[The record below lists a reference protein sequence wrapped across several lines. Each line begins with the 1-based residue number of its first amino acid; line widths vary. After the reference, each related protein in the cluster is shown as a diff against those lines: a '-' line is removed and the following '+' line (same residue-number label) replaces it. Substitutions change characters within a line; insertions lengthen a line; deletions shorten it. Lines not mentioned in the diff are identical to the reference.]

1 MSGVAITGIAA
12 AAPAQRRGAP
22 QIAALFG
29 GDEQAERVMKAVG
42 IRERRVSGPS
52 LTAGDLGA
60 AAAKRLF
67 EAKGVDPAGVDGV
80 VFVSQYP
87 DLVAPAT
94 ACLLQERLGV
104 GQRSMCFDV
113 NQGCAGYVHGLAIGS
128 SLIHSGV
135 CSRLLL
141 VVADTPTKT
150 CGPTDKSTVP
160 LFGDAGTATLLERS
174 ERDDVGRF
182 AMGNDGAG
190 WLSLT
195 IPLRGNLY
203 PDAEAFACFAP
214 PEARERITDPASTY
228 MDGEAVFKFCIER
241 VPALVADVLEKNEV
255 ALDQVDHVVL
265 HQANAMIL
273 EALRRKLRVPKEK
286 FVLALERFGN
296 TASATIPLALV
307 ESAASRPVVGKS
319 LVAGFGVGLSWAGAC
334 VTIRE
339 GVVVP
344 EVVDVGEP

>member
-12 AAPAQRRGAP
+12 VAPAQRRGAE

-29 GDEQAERVMKAVG
+29 SDEQAERVIKAIG
-42 IRERRVSGPS
+42 IRERRVTAPS
-52 LTAGDLGA
+52 MTAGDLGA
-60 AAAKRLF
+60 AAAKRLLTS
-67 EAKGVDPAGVDGV
+67 KGVDPASIDGV

-104 GQRSMCFDV
+104 SKRSMCFDV
-113 NQGCAGYVHGLAIGS
+113 NQGCAGYVHGLAIAS
-128 SLIHSGV
+128 SLVNSSV

-150 CGPTDKSTVP
+150 CGERDTATVP

-182 AMGNDGAG
+182 VMGNDGAG

-195 IPLRGNLY
+195 IPLRGNRY
-203 PDAEAFACFAP
+203 PDAEAFTRYAP
-214 PEARERITDPASTY
+214 PEALERITSPASTY

-241 VPALVADVLEKNEV
+241 VPGLVGDVLAKNGV
-255 ALDQVDHVVL
+255 AIDQVDHVVL

-286 FVLALERFGN
+286 FVVALERFGN
-296 TASATIPLALV
+296 TASATIPLAIV
-307 ESAASRPVVGKS
+307 ESASTRPVVGRC
-319 LVAGFGVGLSWAGAC
+319 LIAGFGVGLSWAGAC
-334 VTIRE
+334 VTLGE
-339 GVVVP
+339 DVVVP
-344 EVVDVGEP
+344 EVVDVGDS

>member
-12 AAPAQRRGAP
+12 AAPARRRGAA
-22 QIAALFG
+22 QVAALFG

-42 IRERRVSGPS
+42 IRERRVTSPS
-52 LTAGDLGA
+52 LTAADLGA
-60 AAAKRLF
+60 AAARRLL
-67 EAKGVDPAGVDGV
+67 EAKGVDPASVDGV

-94 ACLLQERLGV
+94 ACLLQDRLGV

-128 SLIHSGV
+128 SLVASGV
-135 CSRLLL
+135 CTRLLL

-150 CGPTDKSTVP
+150 CGEGDKSTVP

-182 AMGNDGAG
+182 VMGNDGAG

-195 IPLRGNLY
+195 IPLRGNRY

-214 PEARERITDPASTY
+214 AEARERIADPASTY

-241 VPALVADVLEKNEV
+241 VPGLVADVLMANGM
-255 ALDQVDHVVL
+255 ALDQVDLVVF

-296 TASATIPLALV
+296 TASATIPLALA
-307 ESAASRPVVGKS
+307 ESASARSITGRC
-319 LVAGFGVGLSWAGAC
+319 LFAGFGVGLSWAGAS
-334 VTIRE
+334 VTLRE

-344 EVVDVGEP
+344 GVVDVGEP